1 MSKRKLNIEDKK
13 YNYYIKECL
22 SDSETSD
29 INIYSN
35 IISNK
40 SLFHVTNQNHSS
52 HISIKPQSLQKILL
66 NGELEPYDQILFCY
80 YKDMIPQL
88 FNNNEKQKKENH
100 HKNRLRSTKKEKEKK
115 KENGDII
122 LNVVNPNNFEEN
134 DEKRN
139 MNVNNNNFYLNNFN
153 EKNDDIKY
161 GPDFELLDNVTNENI
176 KPKEEY
182 LITLYKNKININ
194 NENLK
199 CFYLSLLVC
208 GLIYIIYFLDVI
220 MDKNKTINCLYN
232 ISSFPMA
239 TLLIITGIY
248 GYYLINKKI
257 YDDKLCIILTY
268 LCFISPFIS
277 FIFSRISSQ
286 ENVRKNIIMSI
297 FINIVII
304 FFAGICIYIL
314 NKLAKKNYKNGLLFE
329 RVNII

>member
-13 YNYYIKECL
+13 YNYYIKEYL

-66 NGELEPYDQILFCY
+66 NGELEPYEQILFCY

-314 NKLAKKNYKNGLLFE
+314 NKLAKKNNKNGLLFE
-329 RVNII
+329 KVNII

>member
-1 MSKRKLNIEDKK
+1 
-13 YNYYIKECL
+13 
-22 SDSETSD
+22 
-29 INIYSN
+29 
-35 IISNK
+35 
-40 SLFHVTNQNHSS
+40 
-52 HISIKPQSLQKILL
+52 
-66 NGELEPYDQILFCY
+66 
-80 YKDMIPQL
+80 MIPQL

-314 NKLAKKNYKNGLLFE
+314 NKLAKKNNKNGLLFE
-329 RVNII
+329 KVNII